1 MGAGVA
7 IALCHS
13 IAGPV
18 AVAIPFTSTDTPL
31 AYFFLKQ
38 ATKRH
43 IKHKNELEG
52 ELEYG
57 SEISIQNISFMLYVP
72 FCG

>member
-13 IAGPV
+13 IVRPAH
-18 AVAIPFTSTDTPL
+18 AAIPFTSTDTPL

>member
-7 IALCHS
+7 IARRHS

-18 AVAIPFTSTDTPL
+18 HVAIPFTSTDTPL
-31 AYFFLKQ
+31 AYLFLKQ
-38 ATKRH
+38 TTKRH
-43 IKHKNELEG
+43 IKHKNELKG
-52 ELEYG
+52 EL
-57 SEISIQNISFMLYVP
+57 SVQDRSNISFVLFVP